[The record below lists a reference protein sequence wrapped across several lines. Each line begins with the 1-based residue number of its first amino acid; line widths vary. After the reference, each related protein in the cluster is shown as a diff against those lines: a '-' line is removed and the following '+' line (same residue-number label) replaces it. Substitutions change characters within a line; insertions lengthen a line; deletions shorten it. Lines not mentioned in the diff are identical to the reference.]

1 LSEGIAAGKRILVTG
16 ARNKWSIAWHCALS
30 LRKQG
35 ARIAYSVYS
44 EREKDDVQKL
54 LAGEGEKD
62 SPILLCDATKM
73 DQVDT
78 LMRQLGAA
86 FDGQLDGL
94 IHGMAFAKREDI
106 VGEYVTT
113 SQDGF
118 ALAMDT
124 SVYTLIALSRGA
136 RPLMNAAGG
145 GSVVTLTYL
154 GSERVVQG
162 YNVMGVAK
170 AALESSVRYLAYDLG
185 KENIR
190 VNAVSAGPIKTLAA
204 SGIGGF
210 RSMLDIVANT
220 APLRRGV
227 DADEVGDAATFL
239 LSDLSRGITG
249 EILYVDAGY
258 NVMGMC
264 LPSGQ
269 GEAGSA
275 E

>member
-1 LSEGIAAGKRILVTG
+1 MSDGFAAGKRILITG

-44 EREKDDVQKL
+44 EREKDDVRKL
-54 LAGEGEKD
+54 LAGEGDTD

-73 DQVDT
+73 DQVDS
-78 LMRQLGAA
+78 LMGQVGET
-86 FDGQLDGL
+86 FGGQLDGL
-94 IHGMAFAKREDI
+94 IHGMAFAKRDDLM
-106 VGEYVTT
+106 GEYVAT

-118 ALAMDT
+118 SLAMDS
-124 SVYTLIALSRGA
+124 SVYTLIALTRAA
-136 RPLMNAAGG
+136 RPLMNDAGG
-145 GSVVTLTYL
+145 GSIVTLTYL
-154 GSERVVQG
+154 GSEKVVQG

-204 SGIGGF
+204 SGIGGL
-210 RSMLDIVANT
+210 RAMLELVAST

-227 DADEVGDAATFL
+227 DAHEVGDTAAFL
-239 LSDLSRGITG
+239 LSDLARGITG
-249 EILYVDAGY
+249 EIIYVDAGY
-258 NVMGMC
+258 NIVGI
-264 LPSGQ
+264 STAAQ
-269 GEAGSA
+269 EEGE
-275 E
+275 